1 MTEEKNGKL
10 KDNVCEGGG
19 GSMKEWI
26 DDGRRGENVSGV
38 RGMNK
43 NYR

>member
-1 MTEEKNGKL
+1 MTKEKNGKL

-26 DDGRRGENVSGV
+26 DDGRRGEKCVWSTGDE
-38 RGMNK
+38 
-43 NYR
+43 